1 MARRTSTTRATP
13 TGSAADLRGLLV
25 LPLALVVGG
34 CTPAFPAASATQ
46 DAVPSFTPYVAPPS
60 TIPTVT
66 MWGQQLAPVAH
77 HWRLGGRYD
86 VVHPVMDEEPTSTPV
101 SPRGGDPVFVLETD
115 RLPTVVQVGAPGQI
129 PSDCHTGTGCA
140 IEATGGQVRVR
151 VLPPNAF
158 SDVLALY
165 VAYPTFEPL
174 DVREHI
180 AEYGASWVVSRK
192 EGS

>member
-1 MARRTSTTRATP
+1 MEYSEANATRDGHLSPRVGVYRRNGVTGP
-13 TGSAADLRGLLV
+13 TA
-25 LPLALVVGG
+25 
-34 CTPAFPAASATQ
+34 
-46 DAVPSFTPYVAPPS
+46 
-60 TIPTVT
+60 
-66 MWGQQLAPVAH
+66 
-77 HWRLGGRYD
+77 RLGR
-86 VVHPVMDEEPTSTPV
+86 
-101 SPRGGDPVFVLETD
+101 RGHDD
-115 RLPTVVQVGAPGQI
+115 QVGAPGQI

-151 VLPPNAF
+151 ALPPNAF

>member
-1 MARRTSTTRATP
+1 M
-13 TGSAADLRGLLV
+13 
-25 LPLALVVGG
+25 
-34 CTPAFPAASATQ
+34 
-46 DAVPSFTPYVAPPS
+46 
-60 TIPTVT
+60 
-66 MWGQQLAPVAH
+66 
-77 HWRLGGRYD
+77 
-86 VVHPVMDEEPTSTPV
+86 
-101 SPRGGDPVFVLETD
+101 
-115 RLPTVVQVGAPGQI
+115 
-129 PSDCHTGTGCA
+129 
-140 IEATGGQVRVR
+140 RVR